1 MWPTHSCCIR
11 DIKQKGP
18 VGGRKIRRMSGQ
30 RGKEA
35 TKEGGRMLRMGGRA
49 GGREERENEKE
60 GGREAGRE
68 EWN

>member
-1 MWPTHSCCIR
+1 
-11 DIKQKGP
+11 
-18 VGGRKIRRMSGQ
+18 MSGQ
-30 RGKEA
+30 RGMEA